1 MNFRAVASLT
11 LAAIASLIVT
21 TSGWADE
28 ERDVA
33 NDTTKAASSEF
44 DPWGAPHLRWPDPLA
59 SHLGY
64 EETYYHWTRDD
75 RWSLLAEPT
84 EARPLSVWVG
94 GDSLAGGA
102 SLGFRVL
109 VRNEDRWIFTEDVKK
124 STGVVSD
131 WYFDWVDYLR
141 DEIADGPYDVVVL
154 SIGGNDWQGFRNGP
168 LEKGGAAW
176 VEKYQSRITEMLA
189 VLDRP
194 GRLVIWIGLP
204 HFQMPF
210 MVPLPEAVNPISRR
224 VFENGHRSDWVD
236 AASIVSPDGVWAKHI
251 SGDDGTKIEV
261 RTDDGT
267 HYQSNGA
274 RLITGA
280 VVSVIERR
288 AG

>member
-1 MNFRAVASLT
+1 MSFRAVASLT

-21 TSGWADE
+21 TAGWADE
-28 ERDVA
+28 EREVA

-168 LEKGGAAW
+168 SERGGAAW

-204 HFQMPF
+204 HFQIPF

-251 SGDDGTKIEV
+251 LGDDGTKIEV

>member
-1 MNFRAVASLT
+1 MSFRAVASLT

-21 TSGWADE
+21 TAGWADE
-28 ERDVA
+28 EREVA

-168 LEKGGAAW
+168 SERGGAAW

-204 HFQMPF
+204 HFQIPF

>member
-1 MNFRAVASLT
+1 
-11 LAAIASLIVT
+11 
-21 TSGWADE
+21 
-28 ERDVA
+28 
-33 NDTTKAASSEF
+33 
-44 DPWGAPHLRWPDPLA
+44 
-59 SHLGY
+59 
-64 EETYYHWTRDD
+64 
-75 RWSLLAEPT
+75 
-84 EARPLSVWVG
+84 VG

-168 LEKGGAAW
+168 SERGGAAW

-204 HFQMPF
+204 HFQIPF